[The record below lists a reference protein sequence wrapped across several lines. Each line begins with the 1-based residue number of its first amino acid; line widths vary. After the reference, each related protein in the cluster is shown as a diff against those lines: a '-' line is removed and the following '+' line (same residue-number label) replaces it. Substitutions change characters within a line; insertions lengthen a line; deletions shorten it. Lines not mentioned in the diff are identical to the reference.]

1 MSARGDHA
9 GVLAPPPLIYLA
21 FLLAGFGIGQLIGEP
36 SLGLAVEW
44 RRGLAFVL
52 VIGGL
57 LLDGIAAGTFRR
69 LGTPPEPWKPT
80 TALATG
86 GLYRFSRNPIYLGF
100 GLTYIG
106 FAVAMDSPLAL
117 AMLPPC
123 LIVIDRFVIA
133 REERYLS
140 ARFGAEY
147 EAYKGRVRRWL

>member
-21 FLLAGFGIGQLIGEP
+21 FLLAGFGIGRLIGEP
-36 SLGLAVEW
+36 SLGLPTEI

-106 FAVAMDSPLAL
+106 FAVAMDSPIAL

>member
-1 MSARGDHA
+1 MKPKGDHA
-9 GVLAPPPLIYLA
+9 GVIAPPPLIYLA
-21 FLLAGFGIGQLIGEP
+21 FLLAGFGLGRLLDEP
-36 SLGLAVEW
+36 SLGLATDW

-100 GLTYIG
+100 ALTYVG
-106 FAVAMDSPLAL
+106 FAVAMDSPVAL
-117 AMLPPC
+117 GLLLPC
-123 LIVIDRFVIA
+123 LIVIDRFVID
-133 REERYLS
+133 REERYL
-140 ARFGAEY
+140 ADRFDSEY
-147 EAYKGRVRRWL
+147 AAYKERVRRWL

>member
-1 MSARGDHA
+1 MKPRGDHP
-9 GVLAPPPLIYLA
+9 GVVAPPPLIYLA
-21 FLLAGFGIGQLIGEP
+21 FLLAGFGIGRLIGEP
-36 SLGLAVEW
+36 SLGLAVEG

-100 GLTYIG
+100 ALTYVG
-106 FAVAMDSPLAL
+106 FAVAMDSPAAL
-117 AMLPPC
+117 GLLLPC
-123 LIVIDRFVIA
+123 LIVIYRFVVA
-133 REERYLS
+133 REERYLT

-147 EAYKGRVRRWL
+147 EAYRQKVRRWL

>member
-1 MSARGDHA
+1 MSQKPDVA
-9 GVLAPPPLIYLA
+9 GVVAPPPLIFLA
-21 FLLAGFGIGQLIGEP
+21 FLLAGFGIGRLIGEP
-36 SLGLAVEW
+36 SLGLPVDW

-86 GLYRFSRNPIYLGF
+86 GLYRFSRNPIYVGF
-100 GLTYIG
+100 AVTYAG

-117 AMLPPC
+117 ALLLPC
-123 LIVIDRFVIA
+123 LIVIDRLVIA
-133 REERYLS
+133 REERYLA
-140 ARFGAEY
+140 ARFGGEY
-147 EAYKGRVRRWL
+147 DAYRRKVRRWL

>member
-1 MSARGDHA
+1 MRPKGDHA
-9 GVLAPPPLIYLA
+9 GVIAPPPLIYLA
-21 FLLAGFGIGQLIGEP
+21 FLLAGFGVGRLIEEP
-36 SLGLAVEW
+36 SLGLTTDW

-100 GLTYIG
+100 ALTYAG
-106 FAVAMDSPLAL
+106 FAVAMDSPVAL
-117 AMLPPC
+117 GLLLPC

-133 REERYLS
+133 REERYL
-140 ARFGAEY
+140 ADRFGAEY
-147 EAYKGRVRRWL
+147 AAYKERVRRWL

>member
-1 MSARGDHA
+1 MNASRDHA

-21 FLLAGFGIGQLIGEP
+21 FLLAGFGIGRLIDEP
-36 SLGLAVEW
+36 SLGLATDW

-100 GLTYIG
+100 ALTYVG
-106 FAVAMDSPLAL
+106 FAVAMDSPVAL
-117 AMLPPC
+117 GLILPC

-133 REERYLS
+133 REERYL
-140 ARFGAEY
+140 ADRFGSQYA
-147 EAYKGRVRRWL
+147 AYKERVRRWL